1 MVLAEQIKEAAARRD
16 TLYRCLDIEQRRIDL
31 RNEEEKTQEPDFWND
46 PAKAREQLRKVAGI
60 KAWIEEY
67 DAVDKLVEDLELMPD
82 FVKEGVVSEEEL
94 DAHYAETIERIGKL
108 EMRNMLRRDE
118 DKLGAIMDINAG
130 AGGTEALD
138 WASMLMRMYTRWGE
152 AHGYKVKVLDYQ
164 AGEEVGVKSCT
175 LEFEGDY
182 AYGYLKSEN
191 GVHRMVRLSPF
202 NANNKR
208 QTTFASVFVS
218 PAVDDSIEIVVNPA
232 DIEWDT
238 FRSSGAGGQNVNKV
252 ETAVRLRYHGKD
264 PDTGEPVEYLIENME
279 TRSQLM
285 NRENAMRI
293 LKSKLYQR
301 ELDKRMATQQALE
314 ASKKRIEWGSQ
325 IRSYVFDD
333 RRVKDHRTGVQTSDV
348 DAVMDGDIDA
358 FIKAYLMEF
367 GGEA

>member
-1 MVLAEQIKEAAARRD
+1 MILADQIKDLEQRSGA
-16 TLYRCLDIEQRRIDL
+16 LERCLNIEQKRIDL
-31 RNEEEKTQEPDFWND
+31 LNEEEKTQVPDFWDNPD
-46 PAKAREQLRKVAGI
+46 QAREQLRRVAAI
-60 KAWIEEY
+60 KAWVDDY
-67 DAVDKLVEDLELMPD
+67 DAVAKDVEDLALMPE
-82 FVKEGVVSEEEL
+82 FVKEGVVSEQEM
-94 DAHYAETIERIGKL
+94 DAHYAQTLERIEKL

-118 DKLGAIMDINAG
+118 DKLGAILDINAG

-138 WASMLMRMYTRWGE
+138 WASMLLRMYTRWGE

-164 AGEEVGVKSCT
+164 AGDEVGVKSCT
-175 LEFEGDY
+175 LEFEGEY

-218 PAVDDSIEIVVNPA
+218 PAVA
-232 DIEWDT
+232 
-238 FRSSGAGGQNVNKV
+238 
-252 ETAVRLRYHGKD
+252 
-264 PDTGEPVEYLIENME
+264 DTGEAVEFLIENME

-314 ASKKRIEWGSQ
+314 ASKKKIEWGSQ

-333 RRVKDHRTGVQTSDV
+333 RRVKDHRTGVQTSAV
-348 DAVMDGDIDA
+348 EAVMDGGLDE
-358 FIKAYLMEF
+358 FIKAYLMEY
-367 GGEA
+367 GAEA

>member
-94 DAHYAETIERIGKL
+94 DAHYAETMERIGKL

-218 PAVDDSIEIVVNPA
+218 PASTTRLRLWSIRP
-232 DIEWDT
+232 T
-238 FRSSGAGGQNVNKV
+238 SSGTPSVR
-252 ETAVRLRYHGKD
+252 AVRAAR
-264 PDTGEPVEYLIENME
+264 TS
-279 TRSQLM
+279 TRWRRPCACATTARTPIRA
-285 NRENAMRI
+285 NRW
-293 LKSKLYQR
+293 S
-301 ELDKRMATQQALE
+301 T
-314 ASKKRIEWGSQ
+314 SS
-325 IRSYVFDD
+325 
-333 RRVKDHRTGVQTSDV
+333 RTWRPAPS
-348 DAVMDGDIDA
+348 
-358 FIKAYLMEF
+358 
-367 GGEA
+367 

>member
-1 MVLAEQIKEAAARRD
+1 MILADQIKDLEQRSGA
-16 TLYRCLDIEQRRIDL
+16 LERCLNIEQKRIDL
-31 RNEEEKTQEPDFWND
+31 LNEEEKTQVPDFWDNPD
-46 PAKAREQLRKVAGI
+46 QAREQLRRVAAI
-60 KAWIEEY
+60 KAWVDDY
-67 DAVDKLVEDLELMPD
+67 DAVAKDVEDLALMPE
-82 FVKEGVVSEEEL
+82 FVKEGVVSEQEM
-94 DAHYAETIERIGKL
+94 DAHYAQTLERIEKL

-118 DKLGAIMDINAG
+118 DKLGAILDINAG

-138 WASMLMRMYTRWGE
+138 WASMLLRMYTRWGE

-164 AGEEVGVKSCT
+164 AGDEVGVKSCT
-175 LEFEGDY
+175 LEFEGEY

-208 QTTFASVFVS
+208 QTTFASVF
-218 PAVDDSIEIVVNPA
+218 
-232 DIEWDT
+232 
-238 FRSSGAGGQNVNKV
+238 

-264 PDTGEPVEYLIENME
+264 ADTGEAVEFLIENME

-314 ASKKRIEWGSQ
+314 ASKKKIEWGSQ

-333 RRVKDHRTGVQTSDV
+333 RRVKDHRTGVQTSAV
-348 DAVMDGDIDA
+348 EAVMDGGLDE
-358 FIKAYLMEF
+358 FIKAYLMEY
-367 GGEA
+367 GAEA